1 MRHPATGIV
10 LAGGA
15 SRRMGRDKALLELGG
30 RPLLHRVVEPVS
42 RLCEEVII
50 AGADNPVQ
58 HLPGLSPIWVSDPP
72 GAEGPLA
79 GLSAGLAAASH
90 PSAIVVAC
98 DMPFLSEGLLAHLLD
113 IVEDCAAAVPFAG
126 GDFHPLH
133 AAYSRSC
140 LPTVDSLLRLGVR
153 SMRDLLPRLHVRY
166 LSEDRCMEFDPD
178 GLSWFNKN
186 TADDF
191 RLARHHWAHRQNR
204 VAAA

>member
-1 MRHPATGIV
+1 
-10 LAGGA
+10 
-15 SRRMGRDKALLELGG
+15 MGRDKALLELGG
-30 RPLLHRVVEPVS
+30 RPLLQRVVEPVS

-58 HLPGLSPIWVSDPP
+58 RLPGLSPIWVSDPP
-72 GAEGPLA
+72 GAVGPLA

-90 PSAIVVAC
+90 PTTVVVAC
-98 DMPFLSEGLLAHLLD
+98 DMPFLSERLLGHLLD
-113 IVEDCAAAVPFAG
+113 IVKNCDAAVPFAG

-153 SMRDLLPRLHVRY
+153 SMRGLLPRLHVKY
-166 LSEDRCMEFDPD
+166 LGEDHCMEFDPD
-178 GLSWFNKN
+178 GLSWFNMN

-191 RLARHHWAHRQNR
+191 RLARNHWARQQNR